1 MSVRRAALVL
11 GLLIPAT
18 VRAATYLTFDS
29 DPGDYIGAGVART
42 WRPSDGTF
50 TALASG
56 GGVDISFAGGTD
68 TWSLT
73 FVPASR

>member
-42 WRPSDGTF
+42 
-50 TALASG
+50 
-56 GGVDISFAGGTD
+56 
-68 TWSLT
+68 
-73 FVPASR
+73 